1 MISFFAT
8 QCVCVY
14 VMFVCQATNI
24 TSIYSLRKYL
34 HSWGREV
41 AATRGGRRTKCVVE
55 EEAAQKGVNYGA
67 EVKESG
73 GKIRDV
79 PRVDLEALFPA
90 FGQRRIQLIMDIST
104 SL

>member
-8 QCVCVY
+8 QCVCVCD
-14 VMFVCQATNI
+14 VCVSGHKYHQHF
-24 TSIYSLRKYL
+24 SLRKYL
-34 HSWGREV
+34 HSWGCEV
-41 AATRGGRRTKCVVE
+41 AATRGGRRTKWVVE
-55 EEAAQKGVNYGA
+55 EEAAQKGVNYGT
-67 EVKESG
+67 EVNESG

-90 FGQRRIQLIMDIST
+90 FGQRRIQLIMDIAT